1 MKNIFSPRQKGQI
14 SLPRVIIGGIF
25 IGLLLLVLGVIS
37 GFFSVEVFKLPIFV
51 SDSTL
56 WRHEF
61 NPALSIFLD
70 IIYGIVLAGLFN
82 LLYMSIPGEG
92 VVKGISFGLIIWFFK
107 VVMAMGSIR
116 IMFNVSDKILI
127 YWTFSGLVELA
138 IIGSVLGIFYKIEYE
153 DELEYE
159 KEQENEGKEV

>member
-1 MKNIFSPRQKGQI
+1 MKTPSFSLHEGQI
-14 SLPRVIIGGIF
+14 SLPRIIIGGIF

-37 GFFSVEVFKLPIFV
+37 GFFSVSVFKLPMFV

-56 WRHEF
+56 WRREF

-82 LLYMSIPGEG
+82 LLYLSIPGEG
-92 VVKGISFGLIIWFFK
+92 VLKGISFGLIIWFFK

-116 IMFNVSDKILI
+116 IMFNVSDQILI
-127 YWTFSGLVELA
+127 YWTFSGLLELV
-138 IIGSVLGIFYKIEYE
+138 IIGSILGIFYKIDYE
-153 DELEYE
+153 DEYEY
-159 KEQENEGKEV
+159 ENEGKEK